1 MQVYV
6 SNREIE
12 QIAEGLVEVSCGKPL
27 PKCIDIDRVARFLG
41 VTIVYER
48 IAEDD
53 PDKIGFAADGNTA
66 LKVFRNG
73 VKKAVIFPR
82 DYVVLEQFLQHPE
95 ERSRCRFVKAHE
107 ISHILLR
114 RADPT
119 QNTACFNR
127 LYDTERTYSMAE
139 LRDRWNLGECQANT
153 MAAMLLMPRAVLTV
167 SVRRHMH
174 RKKIPV
180 YSKMNPPKNVSRYA
194 DMRGE

>member
-12 QIAEGLVEVSCGKPL
+12 QIAEGLVEVSCGKPP

-114 RADPT
+114 RA
-119 QNTACFNR
+119 
-127 LYDTERTYSMAE
+127 
-139 LRDRWNLGECQANT
+139 
-153 MAAMLLMPRAVLTV
+153 
-167 SVRRHMH
+167 
-174 RKKIPV
+174 
-180 YSKMNPPKNVSRYA
+180 
-194 DMRGE
+194 

>member
-53 PDKIGFAADGNTA
+53 PDKIRFAADGTTA

-73 VKKAVIFPR
+73 VKW
-82 DYVVLEQFLQHPE
+82 
-95 ERSRCRFVKAHE
+95 
-107 ISHILLR
+107 
-114 RADPT
+114 
-119 QNTACFNR
+119 R
-127 LYDTERTYSMAE
+127 LFSQGTMWC
-139 LRDRWNLGECQANT
+139 WNSFCSTRKNG
-153 MAAMLLMPRAVLTV
+153 AAAVL
-167 SVRRHMH
+167 
-174 RKKIPV
+174 
-180 YSKMNPPKNVSRYA
+180 
-194 DMRGE
+194 

>member
-82 DYVVLEQFLQHPE
+82 DYVVL
-95 ERSRCRFVKAHE
+95 
-107 ISHILLR
+107 R
-114 RADPT
+114 RKPLW
-119 QNTACFNR
+119 Q
-127 LYDTERTYSMAE
+127 
-139 LRDRWNLGECQANT
+139 
-153 MAAMLLMPRAVLTV
+153 
-167 SVRRHMH
+167 
-174 RKKIPV
+174 
-180 YSKMNPPKNVSRYA
+180 KNI
-194 DMRGE
+194 MRN

>member
-12 QIAEGLVEVSCGKPL
+12 QIAEGLVEVSCGKPP

-82 DYVVLEQFLQHPE
+82 DYVVLEQFL
-95 ERSRCRFVKAHE
+95 
-107 ISHILLR
+107 
-114 RADPT
+114 
-119 QNTACFNR
+119 
-127 LYDTERTYSMAE
+127 
-139 LRDRWNLGECQANT
+139 
-153 MAAMLLMPRAVLTV
+153 
-167 SVRRHMH
+167 
-174 RKKIPV
+174 
-180 YSKMNPPKNVSRYA
+180 
-194 DMRGE
+194 